1 MRRTE
6 DIDIGKQALRGR
18 DLVVFSNDWDGDPL
32 SKTHIMRILSRDNRV
47 LWVNSIGNR
56 APKANAHDA
65 ARIVKKLRT
74 FTEGVKEVEPNLF
87 VLAPLAIPFY
97 GSEAVKAANRV
108 LLRAQVQRAMKKLG
122 FRRPISWSFLP
133 ASAPVSG
140 TLGEELVVYHC
151 VDEFSAFSDTNGKH
165 IAELEQQLLRKADL
179 VITSAERLREN
190 KAKVN
195 PNTVLVRHG
204 VDFNHFVKAAD
215 PATVVPEEIA
225 KLPKPVIGFFGLIA
239 DWVDMDAIAACA
251 KAYPNG
257 SVVMLGKIAPD
268 ADVSKLKALPNVH
281 FLGRKKYEELPGYTQ
296 GVRRRADAVRDQRAH
311 PQREPAQGARV
322 PRRGHPGGLLGHP
335 RGPQGRPVQDRRDLR
350 GVPREGGRVP
360 RRGCGPEPRA
370 RPEDLPRELGREGRR
385 DPPLRRR
392 GRGEARQ
399 VATPQRRRNGD
410 RLHFSAE
417 SSEKEFFA
425 KM

>member
-1 MRRTE
+1 MRRSDE
-6 DIDIGKQALRGR
+6 VDIGKKALRGR

-32 SKTHIMRILSRDNRV
+32 SKTHIMRILARDNRI

-65 ARIVKKLRT
+65 KRILRKLQT
-74 FTEGVKEVEPNLF
+74 FSEGIREVEPNLF

-97 GSEAVKAANRV
+97 GSEAVRTLNRA
-108 LLRAQVQRAMKKLG
+108 LLKAQVKRAMKKLG
-122 FRRPISWSFLP
+122 FHRPISWSFLP

-140 TLGEELVVYHC
+140 TLGEEMVVYHC
-151 VDEFSAFSDTNGKH
+151 VDEFSAFSDTNGRH
-165 IAELEQQLLRKADL
+165 IAELEEQLLKKADL

-215 PATVVPEEIA
+215 PATVVPGEIA
-225 KLPKPVIGFFGLIA
+225 RLPKPVIGFFGLIA
-239 DWVDMDAIAACA
+239 DWVDMDAIAECA

-281 FLGRKKYEELPGYTQ
+281 FLGRKKYEELPGYTKAFDVALMPFAINELTLNANPLK
-296 GVRRRADAVRDQRAH
+296 VREYLAAGIPVVSSDIPEVRKVGLCKIAASPQDFPAKVAECLAEGAGPSRERAEKIFHESWDAKVDEIRRFVAEADA
-311 PQREPAQGARV
+311 
-322 PRRGHPGGLLGHP
+322 
-335 RGPQGRPVQDRRDLR
+335 
-350 GVPREGGRVP
+350 
-360 RRGCGPEPRA
+360 
-370 RPEDLPRELGREGRR
+370 
-385 DPPLRRR
+385 
-392 GRGEARQ
+392 
-399 VATPQRRRNGD
+399 
-410 RLHFSAE
+410 RLT
-417 SSEKEFFA
+417 K
-425 KM
+425 